1 MQGVGVELAAA
12 FGDVEMMIH
21 PLEQIDPVI
30 FFQFLNGPGNGGLGH
45 VQKARG
51 PGDVLGLVH
60 LDKDFHVFYGHGKNS
75 IYVDSN
81 ITLMRL

>member
-1 MQGVGVELAAA
+1 MARETA
-12 FGDVEMMIH
+12 
-21 PLEQIDPVI
+21 
-30 FFQFLNGPGNGGLGH
+30 GH

-51 PGDVLGLVH
+51 PGDVLGLVY

-75 IYVDSN
+75 VYVDSN